1 MPGVNGETVTR
12 LAQVLMLVSAVMVC
26 NPVVGSRPAWTLML
40 VVSILL
46 YAGNVQLRASLMVA
60 AVPFMNTGI
69 WMIVFLSRGSL
80 PGDRQRS

>member
-26 NPVVGSRPAWTLML
+26 NPVVRSRPAWMLML
-40 VVSILL
+40 VVSILP
-46 YAGNVQLRASLMVA
+46 YAGSVQLRVPLMVA

>member
-26 NPVVGSRPAWTLML
+26 NPVVRSRPAWTLML
-40 VVSILL
+40 VVSILP
-46 YAGNVQLRASLMVA
+46 YACSVQLRVPLMVA

-80 PGDRQRS
+80 PGNRQRS

>member
-1 MPGVNGETVTR
+1 
-12 LAQVLMLVSAVMVC
+12 
-26 NPVVGSRPAWTLML
+26 
-40 VVSILL
+40 
-46 YAGNVQLRASLMVA
+46 MVA